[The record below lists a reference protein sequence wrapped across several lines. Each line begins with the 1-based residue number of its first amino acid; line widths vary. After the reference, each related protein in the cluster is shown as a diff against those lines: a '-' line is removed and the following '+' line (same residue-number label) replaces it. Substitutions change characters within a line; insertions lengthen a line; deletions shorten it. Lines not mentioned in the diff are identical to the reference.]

1 MNAFIASTNDFTRR
15 KITMDNRFSRRV
27 LAALTALA
35 SFAVHAEETPAEA
48 AKKYAT
54 GGEVANF
61 RFVKGGVGHTAFVH
75 TFTNTTEVA
84 KFKNRFGRNL
94 PVRILAVGGGAAGMD
109 GIIYD
114 NVTDLRPGGGG
125 GGGGGVTE
133 MMVSLTSGDELS
145 IRVGAGGGILS
156 HQYGNARGT
165 AGASSISN
173 GTEEVVLVPG
183 GGAGGGGLVVTYVTP
198 MRGAAG
204 GGGSYISNAAEY
216 ADRINGASGEYKSSV
231 LNAEGVAVIPDGAPF
246 SGGNGG
252 FAGSGV
258 GSYGGGGGGAG
269 ANGVANV
276 GGIGLVSDITGLSV
290 VYGSGGGGGGTLRLA
305 AGKVNC
311 HSEGGEGGLNAGR
324 GGKVTWTVV
333 EDDGAVVTN
342 VYLTAAT
349 MPVANTGSGGAG
361 GVSLRHDGANIY
373 VDEVKSDVN
382 TKAYY
387 ATRGADGVVVIRYDI
402 PDAPCVGGDVLT
414 AITNGFNVTYIHM
427 FTNTKATLAFKPSFL
442 LKDAS
447 VNLRVLAVGGGGA
460 GMDGVIYNN
469 VTDLRPGGGGGGGG
483 GVTEKKVALTVG
495 EELSIRVG
503 AGGRILDR
511 QYGKPRGAA
520 ESSSISNGTEE
531 VVLVPGGG
539 AGGGGLSSTFTAAS
553 EGAAG
558 GGGSSIHA
566 NNLPVEREYGAS
578 GVYASSVLNGDG
590 VAVVPEG
597 APFKGGNG
605 SASASG
611 SYGGGG
617 GGAGAEG
624 VAKTGGAGLASDI
637 TGMPVV
643 YGSGGGGGG
652 TLRFAPGKAT
662 GYSEGG
668 VGGANAGGGGNVTWT
683 IAESDGAVVTNIYL
697 TAATMPV
704 SNTGS
709 GGAGGVSLKHNGANI
724 YVGDTLVDENTTAR
738 YATPGADGVVIIRYD
753 AVLDHPLGTV
763 IVVR

>member
-1 MNAFIASTNDFTRR
+1 
-15 KITMDNRFSRRV
+15 MDNRFSRRV
-27 LAALTALA
+27 LTALTALA

-54 GGEVANF
+54 GGEVASF

-94 PVRILAVGGGAAGMD
+94 PVRILAVGGGGAGMD
-109 GIIYD
+109 GVFVDGANTY
-114 NVTDLRPGGGG
+114 LRPGGGG

-133 MMVSLTSGDELS
+133 MTAVLSATDEWTIKVGNGGMIPQKWNSHELS
-145 IRVGAGGGILS
+145 
-156 HQYGNARGT
+156 RGES
-165 AGASSISN
+165 GSSFVSN
-173 GTEEVVLVPG
+173 DVVKSELVLVPG
-183 GGAGGGGLVVTYVTP
+183 GGAGGNFKQLPTI
-198 MRGAAG
+198 GAAG
-204 GGGSYISNAAEY
+204 GGGSHYENNGGQIGAAGNY
-216 ADRINGASGEYKSSV
+216 VSAIMGVSGEP
-231 LNAEGVAVIPDGAPF
+231 NP
-246 SGGNGG
+246 SGGTG
-252 FAGSGV
+252 AV
-258 GSYGGGGGGAG
+258 GWSTAYGGGGGGAG
-269 ANGVANV
+269 ASGSKAD
-276 GGIGLVSDITGLSV
+276 GGRGLVSDITGELV
-290 VYGSGGGGGGTLRLA
+290 VYGSGGGGGGHSRLNYSKA
-305 AGKVNC
+305 NYEYRHDGGV
-311 HSEGGEGGLNAGR
+311 GGENAGN
-324 GGKVTWTVV
+324 GGNCEW
-333 EDDGAVVTN
+333 DIIDGGATTNIVVTK
-342 VYLTAAT
+342 AT
-349 MPVANTGSGGAG
+349 TPVPNCGGGGGG
-361 GVSLRHDGANIY
+361 GVSFGGGANFWSYFDDIRSY
-373 VDEVKSDVN
+373 N
-382 TKAYY
+382 KASP
-387 ATRGADGVVVIRYDI
+387 GADGVVIIRYDI
-402 PDAPCVGGDVLT
+402 PDAPCVGGDIVT
-414 AITNGFNVTYIHM
+414 VITNGFNVTYIHM

-460 GMDGVIYNN
+460 GMEGIIYDN

-483 GVTEKKVALTVG
+483 GVTEKNAT
-495 EELSIRVG
+495 LSIGDEWTVCVG
-503 AGGRILDR
+503 RGGRISNR
-511 QYGKPRGAA
+511 TYGKPREAA

-558 GGGSSIHA
+558 GGGSSIHDSS
-566 NNLPVEREYGAS
+566 LPVEREHGAL
-578 GVYASSVLNGDG
+578 GIYPSSVLNGDG
-590 VAVVPEG
+590 VAVVPDG

-605 SASASG
+605 STSASG

-624 VAKTGGAGLASDI
+624 VAKTGGAGLVSDI

-652 TLRFAPGKAT
+652 TLRFAEGRVNCH
-662 GYSEGG
+662 SEGG
-668 VGGANAGGGGNVTWT
+668 VGGANAGDGGNVTWT

-709 GGAGGVSLKHNGANI
+709 GGAGGVSLRHNGANI
-724 YVGDTLVDENTTAR
+724 YVGDTLADANTKAY